1 MHDLVAL
8 LLDHGA
14 LIVFAA
20 TLAARIGAPVPASPL
35 LVIAGSLVVA
45 GQMSMAVALA
55 TSIVANVIGDGAWF
69 LAGRRYGYRVMK
81 QLCRISLSPDSCV
94 RQSESLITAWGGSSL
109 IAAKFVPGVSV
120 IAAPMAG
127 ALGLASARFLAFEVV
142 AALIWTIAFMALG
155 MVFSDQIQQIFDIM
169 ASTGQIA
176 TAVVV
181 AAIVAL
187 IALRYWK
194 RTRFLRKLEIP
205 RIGIDELHALIEQ
218 GRDPI
223 VIDVRSDAGTQ
234 VDARRITGA
243 ISIHLSEIGAKA
255 AELAHDREIVVYCN
269 CPNEVSAARAAAT
282 LIEQGLARARPLAG
296 GLDAWVAAGRA
307 TEPIAA
313 SASVPQEEERQ
324 GA

>member
-1 MHDLVAL
+1 
-8 LLDHGA
+8 
-14 LIVFAA
+14 
-20 TLAARIGAPVPASPL
+20 
-35 LVIAGSLVVA
+35 
-45 GQMSMAVALA
+45 
-55 TSIVANVIGDGAWF
+55 
-69 LAGRRYGYRVMK
+69 
-81 QLCRISLSPDSCV
+81 
-94 RQSESLITAWGGSSL
+94 
-109 IAAKFVPGVSV
+109 
-120 IAAPMAG
+120 
-127 ALGLASARFLAFEVV
+127 
-142 AALIWTIAFMALG
+142 MALG

-181 AAIVAL
+181 AAIGAL

-218 GRDPI
+218 GRNPI

-234 VDARRITGA
+234 VDARRIPGA

-282 LIEQGLARARPLAG
+282 LIQQGLARARPLAG
-296 GLDAWVAAGRA
+296 GLDAWSPPGARRSRLPPALRCRRRRSDRAPDAQDGKIASSLTCRGSDRMAAC
-307 TEPIAA
+307 E
-313 SASVPQEEERQ
+313 VPPWQRMTVQ
-324 GA
+324 T